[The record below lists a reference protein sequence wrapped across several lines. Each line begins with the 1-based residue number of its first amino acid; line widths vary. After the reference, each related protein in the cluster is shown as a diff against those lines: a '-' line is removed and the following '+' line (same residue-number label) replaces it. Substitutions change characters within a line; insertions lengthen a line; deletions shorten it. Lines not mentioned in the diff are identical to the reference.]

1 MIALKNIQKSYGEQ
15 PVLKGISCTIPTG
28 SVTVIIG
35 PSGSGKTTLL
45 RGINFLEPADA
56 GEIVLDELRVD
67 TAQAAEQEIHALR
80 QQTAMV
86 FQSYNLFQNK
96 TAAENIMEGLI
107 TVKKL
112 PKTAARA
119 KAEYYLSR
127 VGLADRADAYP
138 AQLSGGQQ
146 QRIGIARALAM
157 DPKVI
162 LFDEPTSALD
172 PELVGEV
179 LATMKRAAETS
190 DCTMLVVTHE
200 MAFARDVA
208 DQVIFMEDGRIVEEG
223 PPEQVLLAPREKR
236 TQEFLARF
244 K

>member
-1 MIALKNIQKSYGEQ
+1 MIALKNIQKSYGEH

-127 VGLADRADAYP
+127 VGLSDRADAYP